1 MQLARE
7 SILSLADV
15 PPEKTNLIGNSVR
28 ALRAGVTNF
37 KEPNISDNSKPLKH
51 QVAVRPSLND
61 PNVVTSSFKYTY
73 SNNLSNFTTA
83 QIRNRV
89 GTDLDDTGT
98 LYENISD
105 LYLDMSQLNLP
116 TNPVQK
122 FIDLGYSEVFY
133 PSAMNGYLNRTR
145 TRTNY
150 SEIAGTGSDGYDRIF
165 GKQRTF
171 YKDDE
176 IRTFGTAP
184 NSQGFV
190 EEGAGVV
197 IPIQQLY
204 TFDTFDDVTLSKE
217 ASSGVRTDDTSGS
230 EVFCYGTFAGTSP
243 SERFLQFKNSFLSG
257 ASISLTFDVTHGTY
271 GTFDGTVTLE
281 QPDTGE
287 DLLVQYQS
295 VATGTTWQTVDTIT
309 VASVAAGIYSPETT
323 TFTPTEDVYVRI
335 SQTSFSGK
343 GTVNGYS
350 FDNWAIDNLQ
360 VTGSSSPSSAAY
372 LNFNPMATDGIRSFP
387 ESSSYR
393 KYDGELMGDTDSS
406 MFASTPIPSLSFLEL
421 THILNVS
428 SSDYVERL
436 TEQISGRNPW
446 YDTYEKYADDTRPA
460 SKDMSVLPEF
470 RMSEHI
476 PYYILENENNFRAE
490 NNKYL
495 TLDGAA
501 ITASAATET
510 DSFDVSFMKQY
521 ANSGKAEKLYEV
533 ADEHRD
539 VSKLSHIKLTC
550 KGIKKLLPYNGF
562 YPQNRSVQLGNLLSE
577 SLGSHLIGTHES
589 LAGTYPAQAMQG
601 LLKPLMSPGILY
613 NSIKGGIAVDYPIY
627 TGSVPGL
634 AEGTNT
640 PTDFRLNDGSNY
652 RLPFEALLN
661 LKGALPEGE
670 DNPIRL
676 VSSFVT
682 ADNDLSTDDIFK
694 YKFVWDG
701 KKTPLFELGMHNFLA
716 ETVDFFLEDGQLSVY
731 QSKPDQQ
738 WDEFEADKTYYMD
751 VVLRDEVEMNKFVEY
766 SGEKTVTENFKLF
779 STSSNPYDYFGNSV
793 SMVSGGAGEGMYA
806 LVGAVDVDSG
816 SNPDSD
822 EGAAYLFQNR
832 FDGAGWR
839 HLHTIVPSDAQ
850 VGYPGFWSGFGTSV
864 SVLSGSDSILALIG
878 SFHHSGSV
886 ANTGAAYLYKLSQ
899 TSVLSELKITASDGG
914 DDDRFGTNVALSF
927 GSSTALYAAIGAI
940 NAVAGATAD
949 AGAIYAYETTT
960 NLVTGSSWEH
970 KLTASDALTTSGLG
984 FSVGIASGTDGL
996 YVLGGDASAEPGG
1009 DTGRGALYLY
1019 QITDFSDTD
1028 KTTEQILT
1036 ASNGATNDGLGVA
1049 ADLVSGSDAVYAVGF
1064 SAGHEEAPPT
1074 RHSGSGYIFQV
1085 TDITDSDTTVENILT
1100 SSDAFARIGQTLFAS
1115 NFLAS
1120 GSDALYVLTS
1130 NAISGSTSD
1139 GDPFGASGD
1148 MRIFRVPDFSDTDA
1162 TTEQQMTASDPSSNA
1177 RLGWSVTLVSG
1188 TDSVFA
1194 MGGAPYAENF
1204 VSTETIPFVGAAY
1217 LFTGT
1222 VGTMVETADISG
1234 VPQDYKQNGKL
1245 FGMALENQYDP
1256 GYVAY
1261 TPPSFYG
1268 EAIARL
1274 SFTPTI
1280 STKYSL
1286 EEIFNNVKVE
1296 NILTTNADRMATI
1309 NVLKKSLTTLQNA
1322 NKMPV
1327 SSSINMFGKFFEPS
1341 VIYDDNGNPLQ
1352 VDENEQNKPS
1362 WVVSTRF
1369 EAPTLDVSSSKYN
1382 ELYTA
1387 HNPGIDAAFEFD
1399 VGTIQRT
1406 NPRTMWT
1413 SYGDVPKGDKGHYF
1427 ELKQSF
1433 PNKLASDDAL
1443 TGSLIDKCGFN
1454 PGSKKI
1460 GVVRETKDISE
1471 AIVAIPYLENDSAN
1485 VKTTFIDG
1493 KYFIMQDRH
1502 QFFIQKFGSKSNVF
1516 AAAPLPST
1524 SDVLADVAASIGAGT
1539 ATAPVLGQPASAP
1552 ATTTISNTIQMM
1564 KKYVIPPHMD
1574 FVKHSDIDP
1583 FIMYIFEFKH
1593 TLKQKELVD
1602 IWQGVMPDSALKI
1615 EKDNVVI
1622 SHDVNPSEFFGNLED
1637 PRVLG
1642 DMKFYVFKVKLK
1654 GKQNYFELTKDST
1667 DDARFQ
1673 FVFQGDP
1680 TATATPPQGSYNWP
1694 YDYFSLVEA
1703 AKIEAEIT
1711 LKNKD
1716 EE

>member
-1 MQLARE
+1 
-7 SILSLADV
+7 
-15 PPEKTNLIGNSVR
+15 
-28 ALRAGVTNF
+28 
-37 KEPNISDNSKPLKH
+37 
-51 QVAVRPSLND
+51 
-61 PNVVTSSFKYTY
+61 
-73 SNNLSNFTTA
+73 
-83 QIRNRV
+83 
-89 GTDLDDTGT
+89 
-98 LYENISD
+98 
-105 LYLDMSQLNLP
+105 
-116 TNPVQK
+116 
-122 FIDLGYSEVFY
+122 
-133 PSAMNGYLNRTR
+133 
-145 TRTNY
+145 
-150 SEIAGTGSDGYDRIF
+150 
-165 GKQRTF
+165 
-171 YKDDE
+171 
-176 IRTFGTAP
+176 
-184 NSQGFV
+184 
-190 EEGAGVV
+190 
-197 IPIQQLY
+197 
-204 TFDTFDDVTLSKE
+204 
-217 ASSGVRTDDTSGS
+217 
-230 EVFCYGTFAGTSP
+230 
-243 SERFLQFKNSFLSG
+243 
-257 ASISLTFDVTHGTY
+257 VTHGIY

-281 QPDTGE
+281 LPDTGE

-309 VASVAAGIYSPETT
+309 AASVIAGTYSSETT

-335 SQTSFSGK
+335 AQQDFSQKSQPY
-343 GTVNGYS
+343 GYAY
-350 FDNWAIDNLQ
+350 DNWAIDNLQ
-360 VTGSSSPSSAAY
+360 VTGTQFLATNDF

-446 YDTYEKYADDTRPA
+446 YNTYKDYADDPRPA

-533 ADEHRD
+533 TDEHRD

-613 NSIKGGIAVDYPIY
+613 NSIKSGIAVDYPIY

-766 SGEKTVTENFKLF
+766 SGSETITDDLVIVPSTLTTLDRFGIGVEAVEENGTVYTIVGTNTPYAYLYKNSFDALGWQRTLAVSSSAGAFDASLAKARDGFYMLF
-779 STSSNPYDYFGNSV
+779 GRGLGSVGEIGTAILAHSTSAGVTKETIVTSSALPTANPVTNFGR
-793 SMVSGGAGEGMYA
+793 SGAIT
-806 LVGAVDVDSG
+806 SG
-816 SNPDSD
+816 SDGVYFVVGDDGVEISGAPNFSY
-822 EGAAYLFQNR
+822 GAAYLFHTSSAGLIETR
-832 FDGAGWR
+832 ITTSYGGLIFGYDVDIVSGTDGIYIAVGDAG
-839 HLHTIVPSDAQ
+839 SSSA
-850 VGYPGFWSGFGTSV
+850 G
-864 SVLSGSDSILALIG
+864 
-878 SFHHSGSV
+878 GSV
-886 ANTGAAYLYKLSQ
+886 PGAAYIFHS
-899 TSVLSELKITASDGG
+899 TSAGIT
-914 DDDRFGTNVALSF
+914 
-927 GSSTALYAAIGAI
+927 
-940 NAVAGATAD
+940 
-949 AGAIYAYETTT
+949 EQ
-960 NLVTGSSWEH
+960 
-970 KLTASDALTTSGLG
+970 KLTASDDPMGPLDVWQLGTSVSIDSGSDGIYAMAGAWGADNFTGSAYLYHST
-984 FSVGIASGTDGL
+984 SVGM
-996 YVLGGDASAEPGG
+996 
-1009 DTGRGALYLY
+1009 
-1019 QITDFSDTD
+1019 
-1028 KTTEQILT
+1028 TEQKIT
-1036 ASNGATNDGLGVA
+1036 GSNLIYGICGSQYGW
-1049 ADLVSGSDAVYAVGF
+1049 DLQVVSGSDGIYATVGAF
-1064 SAGHEEAPPT
+1064 SEGNCT
-1074 RHSGSGYIFQV
+1074 GSSYIYHSNSSGIIEQK
-1085 TDITDSDTTVENILT
+1085 LT
-1100 SSDAFARIGQTLFAS
+1100 SSNFTNFGGFDPTQGYNISLVSAS
-1115 NFLAS
+1115 NGSLYSLS
-1120 GSDALYVLTS
+1120 G
-1130 NAISGSTSD
+1130 I
-1139 GDPFGASGD
+1139 
-1148 MRIFRVPDFSDTDA
+1148 
-1162 TTEQQMTASDPSSNA
+1162 
-1177 RLGWSVTLVSG
+1177 
-1188 TDSVFA
+1188 
-1194 MGGAPYAENF
+1194 PYADF
-1204 VSTETIPFVGAAY
+1204 GTIIDVGVVQM
-1217 LFTGT
+1217 FTGT
-1222 VGTMVETADISG
+1222 VGTMTGTLSYPG
-1234 VPQDYKQNGKL
+1234 VQQDYKQHGKL

-1274 SFTPTI
+1274 SFTPTV

-1296 NILTTNADRMATI
+1296 NILTTNTNRMAVETG
-1309 NVLKKSLTTLQNA
+1309 VRKSLTTLQDA

-1327 SSSINMFGKFFEPS
+1327 SSSISMFGKFFEPS

-1369 EAPTLDVSSSKYN
+1369 EAPVLDVSSSKYN

-1387 HNPGIDAAFEFD
+1387 HNPGIDAAFNFE
-1399 VGTIQRT
+1399 GPAKIT

-1433 PNKLASDDAL
+1433 PNKLAADDAL

-1502 QFFIQKFGSKSNVF
+1502 QFFIQKFGSESNVF

-1524 SDVLADVAASIGAGT
+1524 SDVLADVAASAGAGT
-1539 ATAPVLGQPASAP
+1539 ATSPVLGQPASAP
-1552 ATTTISNTIQMM
+1552 TTTTISNTIQMM

-1583 FIMYIFEFKH
+1583 FIMYIFEFEH